1 VHDIDPAGGRSS
13 SSRPLSWQQARQAA
27 WSADLE
33 GPPTALVVRAVLIT
47 GALFLVAGLVGGWL
61 WSEFAD
67 PPAFEVVRST
77 AIMGEEEA
85 GRQFGVDVTFA
96 LIGLAVAFP
105 LGLLTGWRWH
115 RVGWPQAV
123 ACAVAAGI
131 AAVVA
136 WRLGVILGPEDPAG
150 LLDGASVG
158 DLLPEQL
165 DVHARG
171 LLLAWPVGALAGF
184 VAAVLLF
191 SRPPLPPPY
200 GGPAPSDP
208 GSPPG
213 RKDPGLS

>member
-1 VHDIDPAGGRSS
+1 MHDIDPAGGQSS

-27 WSADLE
+27 WSADLN

-47 GALFLVAGLVGGWL
+47 GALFLVAGVVGGWL

-67 PPAFEVVRST
+67 PPAFEVVRAT

-96 LIGLAVAFP
+96 LIGLALAFP

-131 AAVVA
+131 GAVIA
-136 WRLGVILGPEDPAG
+136 WRLGIILGPEDPAS
-150 LLDGASVG
+150 LLSGASVG

-200 GGPAPSDP
+200 GGPAPSET

-213 RKDPGLS
+213 GKDPGLS

>member
-1 VHDIDPAGGRSS
+1 VHDIEPAGGQSS
-13 SSRPLSWQQARQAA
+13 SARPLSWQQAQRAA
-27 WSADLE
+27 WSADLD

-47 GALFLVAGLVGGWL
+47 GGLFVLAGVLGGWL

-67 PPAFEVVRST
+67 PPAFEVIRST
-77 AIMGEEEA
+77 ATMGEEEA

-96 LIGLAVAFP
+96 LVGVVLAVP

-123 ACAVAAGI
+123 ACTVGAGI
-131 AAVVA
+131 ATVIA
-136 WRLGVILGPEDPAG
+136 WRLGIVLGPEDPAK
-150 LLDGASVG
+150 LLAAASVG
-158 DLLPEQL
+158 DLLPERL

-184 VAAVLLF
+184 VAAVLIF
-191 SRPPLPPPY
+191 SRPPLPRPD
-200 GGPAPSDP
+200 GPAPSET

-213 RKDPGLS
+213 GSDPRLG